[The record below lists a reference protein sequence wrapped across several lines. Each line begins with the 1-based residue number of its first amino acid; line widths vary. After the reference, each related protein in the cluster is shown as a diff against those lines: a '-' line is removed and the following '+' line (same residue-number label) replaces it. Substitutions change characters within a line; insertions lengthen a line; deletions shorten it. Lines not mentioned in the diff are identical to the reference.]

1 MPVAMS
7 REEALRNLF
16 VSGFSNIESA
26 NANRLRSHQR
36 AKKNSASV
44 SLLTFFRA
52 SVFWSG

>member
-1 MPVAMS
+1 VAMS